1 MKQGKRLLRILYGPR
16 TPSGFLEKKIS
27 SHTAVALGVSESSR
41 TFVHESGHQLFGGG
55 LFLTR
60 MGKEER
66 PWTWLLAKAE
76 A

>member
-16 TPSGFLEKKIS
+16 TPLGFLEKIS

-41 TFVHESGHQLFGGG
+41 TFMHESGHQLFGGG

-66 PWTWLLAKAE
+66 PWTWFLAKAG